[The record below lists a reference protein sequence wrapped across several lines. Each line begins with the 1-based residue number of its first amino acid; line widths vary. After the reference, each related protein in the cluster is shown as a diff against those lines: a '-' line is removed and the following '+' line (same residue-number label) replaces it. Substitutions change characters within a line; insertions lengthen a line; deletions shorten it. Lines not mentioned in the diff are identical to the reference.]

1 MTDKKTILKKI
12 SESLNAGE
20 REDAVEAVQK
30 ALDQGLVVA
39 EILETIRE
47 GMDEVGEKYRRGEY
61 FLPELVLGG
70 KAAETALAI
79 LVPRMGS
86 KGGASFVGTVV
97 LGTVEGDIHDLGK
110 TIVYAMLSGAG
121 FKVYDIGIDVPAAK
135 FAEKAIEV
143 KADIVA
149 ASALLSTTVP
159 RLKDIEDALVK
170 AGIRKKVKT
179 MVGGA
184 AVTEQYAKSIGAD
197 GYGKDAYDA
206 VVLAKKFVGQKKK

>member
-1 MTDKKTILKKI
+1 MTDKNTILKKI
-12 SESLNAGE
+12 SEALDAGE

-30 ALDQGLVVA
+30 ALDHGLGVDQ
-39 EILETIRE
+39 ILEAIRE
-47 GMDEVGEKYRRGEY
+47 GMDEIGEKYRKGEY

-70 KAAETALAI
+70 RAAEGAI
-79 LVPRMGS
+79 AVLLPLIGS
-86 KGGASFVGTVV
+86 SETSFLGTIV

-110 TIVYAMLSGAG
+110 TIVFAMLSGAG
-121 FKVYDIGIDVPAAK
+121 FKVYDVGVDAPASK
-135 FAEKAIEV
+135 FVQKATEV
-143 KADIVA
+143 NADIVA

-206 VVLAKKFVGQKKK
+206 VVLAKKFMGSKKK

>member
-1 MTDKKTILKKI
+1 MADKKEILTKI
-12 SESLNAGE
+12 REALNAGE
-20 REDAVEAVQK
+20 REDSAALVQK
-30 ALDQGLVVA
+30 ALDNGLGIA
-39 EILETIRE
+39 EILEAVKL
-47 GMDEVGEKYRRGEY
+47 GMDEVGDKYRKGEY
-61 FLPELVLGG
+61 FLPELILGG
-70 KAAETALAI
+70 KAAETALNVLA
-79 LVPRMGS
+79 PHMGG
-86 KGGASFVGTVV
+86 KGGASFAGIVV

-110 TIVYAMLSGAG
+110 TIVFAMLSGAG
-121 FKVYDIGIDVPAAK
+121 FKVYDVGVDAPASK

-159 RLKDIEDALVK
+159 RLKDVEDALVK

-197 GYGKDAYDA
+197 GYGRDGYDA
-206 VVLAKKFVGQKKK
+206 VILAKKFMGIK

>member
-12 SESLNAGE
+12 SEALNAGE
-20 REDAVEAVQK
+20 REDAVAAVQK
-30 ALDQGLVVA
+30 ALNQGLGVA

-47 GMDEVGEKYRRGEY
+47 GMDEVGEKYRKGEY

-70 KAAETALAI
+70 RAAEGAI
-79 LVPRMGS
+79 AVLLPRIGS
-86 KGGASFVGTVV
+86 GGTSFLGTIV

-110 TIVYAMLSGAG
+110 TIVFAMLSGAG
-121 FKVYDIGIDVPAAK
+121 FKVYDVGIDAPASK
-135 FAEKAIEV
+135 FVQKVIEV
-143 KADIVA
+143 NADIVA

-197 GYGKDAYDA
+197 GYGKDGYDA
-206 VVLAKKFVGQKKK
+206 VVLAKKFMGQKKK

>member
-1 MTDKKTILKKI
+1 MVDKKEILTKI
-12 SESLNAGE
+12 REALNAGE
-20 REDAVEAVQK
+20 REDAAAAVQK
-30 ALDQGLVVA
+30 ALDQGLGVDQ
-39 EILETIRE
+39 ILEAIRE
-47 GMDEVGEKYRRGEY
+47 GMDEVGEKYRTGEY

-70 KAAETALAI
+70 SAAEGAI
-79 LVPRMGS
+79 AVLLPRIGS
-86 KGGASFVGTVV
+86 GETSFLGTIV

-110 TIVYAMLSGAG
+110 TIVFAMLSGAG
-121 FKVYDIGIDVPAAK
+121 FKVYDVGVDAPASK

-159 RLKDIEDALVK
+159 RLKDVEDALVK
-170 AGIRKKVKT
+170 TGIRKKVKT

-206 VVLAKKFVGQKKK
+206 VVLAKKFMGSKKK